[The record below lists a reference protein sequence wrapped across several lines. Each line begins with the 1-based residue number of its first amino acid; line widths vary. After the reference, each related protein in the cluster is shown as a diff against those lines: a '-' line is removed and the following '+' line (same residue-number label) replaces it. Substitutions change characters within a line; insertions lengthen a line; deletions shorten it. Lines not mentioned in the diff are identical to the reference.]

1 MRVSAEAL
9 GSKSGDRL
17 LAAGADEILMP
28 CVGALDVAIDRA
40 ARVPGPVTVHVPAN
54 RVDDAE
60 RVIERL
66 RANGIGRAL
75 VVSGNPGH
83 GGSPHG
89 VHELIPQFRRHGIE
103 VSVGAYPEDYF
114 TVTSRAHR
122 EKSAGILAG
131 KQAAGA
137 QRIITQAS
145 FSVRNMRQWLQ
156 TLRSREVTLPVHV
169 GVMVRVPRRA
179 FAAVLRSARAEV
191 LSHPRMRTA
200 NKASLDLFFRML
212 RSRVPD
218 PAAFVRE
225 VGALYELGPGDG
237 FHVFSYGVDASRLI
251 AAARSMD
258 APGPGGGDTR
268 APDAPRVP
276 APSGGDR
283 RL

>member
-28 CVGALDVAIDRA
+28 CVDALDVAIDRA

-60 RVIERL
+60 RVIGRL
-66 RANGIGRAL
+66 QSNGIGRAL

-83 GGSPHG
+83 GSNLHS
-89 VHELIPQFRRHGIE
+89 VYELIPQLRHHGIE

-114 TVTSRAHR
+114 TITSRAHR
-122 EKSAGILAG
+122 EKSAEILAA

-137 QRIITQAS
+137 QRVITQAS
-145 FSVRNMRQWLQ
+145 FSVRNLRKWLQ
-156 TLRSREVTLPVHV
+156 TLRGRGVTLPVHV

-225 VGALYELGPGDG
+225 VGALHELGHGDG
-237 FHVFSYGVDASRLI
+237 FHVFSYGADASRLI
-251 AAARSMD
+251 ATAHSVD
-258 APGPGGGDTR
+258 ALEPDGGVTR
-268 APDAPRVP
+268 APDA
-276 APSGGDR
+276 SGETVDE
-283 RL
+283 